1 MFLKHFVTGWR
12 CDMSVT
18 YFAYL
23 CYPCAYSYE
32 DDTDDDT
39 GNMEPVIK
47 FEKTEEWK
55 YEKIL
60 PIQFS
65 ILHGWTD
72 KDKGLY
78 P

>member
-1 MFLKHFVTGWR
+1 
-12 CDMSVT
+12 MSVT

-23 CYPCAYSYE
+23 CYPRAHSYQDDE
-32 DDTDDDT
+32 DDT
-39 GNMEPVIK
+39 EPVIK
-47 FEKTEEWK
+47 FEPPEEWQ

-72 KDKGLY
+72 KDKELY